1 MKISI
6 NKRISVFVLIF
17 GSLLSLHAQTFNFHY
32 NQISLGALM
41 DTISNQTNI
50 KISYDAKAVPVDSII
65 AINKSQIHPY
75 ALLQSI
81 LKERNL
87 VLSFSNNQIVISESN
102 KKQESP
108 FLRIKGKVCDDADS
122 SAMPMVNVTIKNKA
136 LGTITNMD
144 GKYEFVVPSEYINDT
159 LVFSYLGYL
168 NSLFKVNEV
177 DSLLTVRMKSH
188 DIKLKEIEVRYQEV
202 DDIIEGIKKNKAD
215 NYFNTQTILTGFFRE
230 SIKQDNKFVQV
241 SEAIIQIQKP
251 SYKNLLSLERVRFI
265 KGRKLSGLHAME
277 SINFKLE
284 GGPYQF
290 SRIDV
295 ARYFEFLPKEEDQ
308 NTYRYT
314 YEGVNYM
321 DDEMVYQ
328 IGFAPVDDDGE
339 LNYQGKIMVHSQ
351 SYAIVH
357 VDFELTK
364 KSLRHSRKALIKKST
379 RRIKAKPLKAKY
391 YIDYRRLNN
400 KWILNKVGGE
410 IAIFIND
417 KDQKIDSEFVGISE
431 LLISNCEFDK
441 EERFKA
447 SELFKPNYVL
457 ADEIEETDEKFW
469 ENYNIIKPDE
479 ELEKVFKARKTQEKE
494 K

>member
-1 MKISI
+1 M
-6 NKRISVFVLIF
+6 LIF
-17 GSLLSLHAQTFNFHY
+17 GSLLSMHAQTLDFHY
-32 NQISLGALM
+32 NEISLGALM

-65 AINKSQIHPY
+65 AVNSNQVHPY

-81 LKERNL
+81 LKDGDL
-87 VLSFSNNQIVISESN
+87 LLSFSNNQIVISESN
-102 KKQESP
+102 SQKERS
-108 FLRIKGKVCDDADS
+108 FLRFKGKVCDDADS

-136 LGTITNMD
+136 LGTITNVD
-144 GKYEFVVPSEYINDT
+144 GQYEFVVPSECANDT

-168 NSLFKVNEV
+168 NKMFKVSET

-202 DDIIEGIKKNKAD
+202 DEIIEGIKENKAD
-215 NYFNTQTILTGFFRE
+215 NYFNSQTILTGFFRE
-230 SIKQDNKFVQV
+230 SIKQDNEFVQV

-251 SYKNLLSLERVRFI
+251 SYKNLLNLERVRFV

-295 ARYFEFLPKEEDQ
+295 ARYFEFLPKEEDE

-314 YEGVNYM
+314 YEGVDYM

-328 IGFAPVDDDGE
+328 IGFLPVNDDGE
-339 LNYQGKIMVHSQ
+339 LKYKGTIMVHSQ

-364 KSLRHSRKALIKKST
+364 KSLRNSRKALIKKST
-379 RRIKAKPLKAKY
+379 RRIKAKPQKAKY

-417 KDQKIDSEFVGISE
+417 KDQKINSEFIGISE
-431 LLISNCEFDK
+431 LLISNCEVDHD
-441 EERFKA
+441 ERFKA
-447 SELFKPNYVL
+447 SELYKPNYVL
-457 ADEIEETDEKFW
+457 ADEIEETDEVFW

-479 ELEKVFKARKTQEKE
+479 ELEKVFKSTKGEEK
-494 K
+494 

>member
-1 MKISI
+1 M
-6 NKRISVFVLIF
+6 LIF
-17 GSLLSLHAQTFNFHY
+17 GSLLSVHAQTLSFHY
-32 NQISLGALM
+32 NEISLGALM

-65 AINKSQIHPY
+65 AVNKSQVHPY

-81 LKERNL
+81 LQERNL
-87 VLSFSNNQIVISESN
+87 LLSFSNNQIVISESN
-102 KKQESP
+102 GQKVIP
-108 FLRIKGKVCDDADS
+108 YLRFKGKVCDDADG

-144 GKYEFVVPSEYINDT
+144 GQYEFVIPPECANDT

-168 NSLFKVNEV
+168 NRVFKVSEV
-177 DSLLTVRMKSH
+177 DSLLRVRMKSH
-188 DIKLKEIEVRYQEV
+188 DVKLKEIEVRYQEV
-202 DDIIEGIKKNKAD
+202 DGIIDGIRKNKAD
-215 NYFNTQTILTGFFRE
+215 NYFNTKTILTGFFRE
-230 SIKQDNKFVQV
+230 SIKQDNEFVQV

-251 SYKNLLSLERVRFI
+251 SYKNILNLERVRFI
-265 KGRKLSGLHAME
+265 KGRKLSGLHVME
-277 SINFKLE
+277 SVNFKLE

-290 SRIDV
+290 SRIDA
-295 ARYFEFLPKEEDQ
+295 ARYFEFLPKGEDQ
-308 NTYRYT
+308 NVYKYT
-314 YEGVNYM
+314 YEGIDYM
-321 DDEMVYQ
+321 DDEMIYQ
-328 IGFAPVDDDGE
+328 IGFTPVDDDGE
-339 LNYQGKIMVHSQ
+339 LKYKGRIMVHSQ

-364 KSLRHSRKALIKKST
+364 KSLKLSRKALIKKST
-379 RRIKAKPLKAKY
+379 RRIKAKPHKAKY

-417 KDQKIDSEFVGISE
+417 KDQKINSEFIGISE
-431 LLISNCEFDK
+431 LLISNCEIDH

-447 SELFKPNYVL
+447 SELYKPNFVL
-457 ADEIEETDEKFW
+457 ADEIEETDEVFW

-479 ELEKVFKARKTQEKE
+479 ELEKVFKSTKSEEK
-494 K
+494 